1 MLFHEIRRIEA
12 RMRVAQL
19 GSAHLQIVQQRM
31 LPGTG
36 DVRIVRKIP
45 GAVEEAVGIAAL
57 GGAIV
62 DEMVQRVGSGG
73 GDVRVA

>member
-19 GSAHLQIVQQRM
+19 RSAHLQIVQQRM
-31 LPGTG
+31 LPRTG
-36 DVRIVRKIP
+36 DVRIVGKIP
-45 GAVEEAVGIAAL
+45 RAVEEAVGIAAL
-57 GGAIV
+57 SGAIV

-73 GDVRVA
+73 GDVRIA